1 MANALWQ
8 QSAPLPCAAAKKA
21 SESRHMYAGQSS
33 YSCTALQGRRVLVV
47 EDEALVAMMMEDG
60 LLDAGAEI
68 VSPACSV
75 SEALAMIE
83 RTATDGGLSVA
94 VLDINLEGAAVFPVA
109 DCLAA
114 HGVPFVFCTGYGEG
128 CDRGTHVAAPVLAK
142 PFGPDALVATIESLA
157 AGTPRSTRDSALGPA
172 TSSARDASRL
182 VWRT

>member
-1 MANALWQ
+1 
-8 QSAPLPCAAAKKA
+8 
-21 SESRHMYAGQSS
+21 MYAGQSS

-68 VSPACSV
+68 VGPACSV
-75 SEALAMIE
+75 SEALAIIE
-83 RTATDGGLSVA
+83 RTVFDGGLSVA

-142 PFGPDALVATIESLA
+142 PFGPDALVATVKSLV
-157 AGTPRSTRDSALGPA
+157 AGTPRCTRGSTLGLA
-172 TSSARDASRL
+172 IVSKKDASRP
-182 VWRT
+182 VWRP

>member
-1 MANALWQ
+1 
-8 QSAPLPCAAAKKA
+8 
-21 SESRHMYAGQSS
+21 MYAGQSS

-68 VSPACSV
+68 VGPACSV
-75 SEALAMIE
+75 SEALGIIE
-83 RTATDGGLSVA
+83 RTVFDGGLSVA

-142 PFGPDALVATIESLA
+142 PFGPDALVELHPVSLD
-157 AGTPRSTRDSALGPA
+157 TRLSEERPE
-172 TSSARDASRL
+172 R
-182 VWRT
+182 

>member
-1 MANALWQ
+1 
-8 QSAPLPCAAAKKA
+8 
-21 SESRHMYAGQSS
+21 MYAGQSS
-33 YSCTALQGRRVLVV
+33 YSCTAPQGRRVLVV
-47 EDEALVAMMMEDG
+47 EDEALVAMMLEDG

-68 VSPACSV
+68 VGPARSV

-83 RTATDGGLSVA
+83 RTASDGGLSVA

-114 HGVPFVFCTGYGEG
+114 RGVPFVFCTGYGDG

-142 PFGPDALVATIESLA
+142 PFGPDALVAAVESLA
-157 AGTPRSTRDSALGPA
+157 PGTPRCTRDSALGPA
-172 TSSARDASRL
+172 TPSARDASRL

>member
-1 MANALWQ
+1 MESAPWQ

-21 SESRHMYAGQSS
+21 SGSRHMYAGQSA

-68 VSPACSV
+68 VGPGCSV
-75 SEALAMIE
+75 SKALAMIE

-114 HGVPFVFCTGYGEG
+114 RGVPFVFCTGYGDG

-142 PFGPDALVATIESLA
+142 PFGPDALVATVESLA
-157 AGTPRSTRDSALGPA
+157 AGTPRCTRDSALEPA
-172 TSSARDASRL
+172 TPSARNASRL